1 LQGLYKKA
9 NFESSAKVIGV
20 EAFLS
25 ESLSAMLIL
34 EAVEFS
40 SDSESSFSLDR
51 SDAMSV
57 VCAFSEEPKSEK
69 KVGLGESQDAKFF
82 RGRTHLQKFTAPF
95 SEKDDSSVNL
105 KSFEEQPKSIADVH
119 KPVSNC
125 SDKKPP
131 STMFGQVFTLQC
143 VRLVT
148 ISKVRQK

>member
-1 LQGLYKKA
+1 MRSTRD

-57 VCAFSEEPKSEK
+57 VCAF
-69 KVGLGESQDAKFF
+69 L
-82 RGRTHLQKFTAPF
+82 
-95 SEKDDSSVNL
+95 
-105 KSFEEQPKSIADVH
+105 
-119 KPVSNC
+119 
-125 SDKKPP
+125 
-131 STMFGQVFTLQC
+131 
-143 VRLVT
+143 
-148 ISKVRQK
+148 

>member
-1 LQGLYKKA
+1 
-9 NFESSAKVIGV
+9 VIGV

-51 SDAMSV
+51 SDAMS
-57 VCAFSEEPKSEK
+57 
-69 KVGLGESQDAKFF
+69 
-82 RGRTHLQKFTAPF
+82 
-95 SEKDDSSVNL
+95 
-105 KSFEEQPKSIADVH
+105 DVH

-131 STMFGQVFTLQC
+131 STMFGQVFTPKIESDKHALKETK
-143 VRLVT
+143 LKVT
-148 ISKVRQK
+148 TSEVTFNFVSLRACLSLSILGVKT